1 MFLEKLSQIIID
13 FSDFIWGYPL
23 LILLLGGGLFL
34 LIYSRFTPIL
44 YFRHAI
50 RILTGRYDNPDEPG
64 QLNHYQALSTAVSGF
79 VGMGNVSSVAVA
91 IVVGGPGAIFWMW
104 VTAIIGITTQFF
116 TSSLA
121 VMYRGKDS
129 NGELQGGAMYYIING
144 LGKQWKF
151 LAVFFAVFGMIG
163 VTSMFQSNQLTQ
175 AIRDVVLV
183 PNNIQTGTVSNLIT
197 GGVLTFLVFLVII
210 GGIKRIG
217 RVAGKLVPFMV
228 ILYVLS
234 VLVIILLN
242 TSQILP
248 GFRLIFQDAFAAD
261 AVLGGALGSLIIVGV
276 RRAAFSNEAGIG
288 TDTLA
293 HGTAKTTEPI
303 RQGLVGMLGPVIDTL
318 LICTMTAL
326 AIIITGVWT
335 TTDDNGI
342 TLTANAFN
350 QAMPGFGAYILTG
363 CVSIFAL
370 TTMFAYPYYGAKCFN
385 FLFGSRYTILYMIFY
400 LATILLGALTSLRV
414 VISVIDS
421 AYALMAFPTMISTI
435 ILAPR
440 VMKEAKKYFRK
451 IREPDK

>member
-1 MFLEKLSQIIID
+1 MLLEKLAHSIID

-34 LIYSRFTPIL
+34 MFYSRFTPFL
-44 YFRHAI
+44 YLRHAI
-50 RILTGRYDNPDEPG
+50 AILRGKYDDPDEPG

-121 VMYRGKDS
+121 VMYRGRDS
-129 NGELQGGAMYYIING
+129 KGELQGGAMYYIVKG
-144 LGKQWKF
+144 MGKQWKI
-151 LAVFFAVFGMIG
+151 LAVFFSVFGMIG

-175 AIRDVVLV
+175 VIRDVVLI
-183 PNNIQTGTVSNLIT
+183 PNNIQTGAVSNFIT
-197 GGVLTFLVFLVII
+197 GGALTLLVFLVVI
-210 GGIKRIG
+210 GGIRRIG
-217 RVAGKLVPFMV
+217 NVAGKLVPFMV
-228 ILYVLS
+228 ILYVIS
-234 VLVIILLN
+234 VIIILLMN
-242 TSQILP
+242 PLQILP
-248 GFRLIFQDAFAAD
+248 GFRLIFHDAFAAD
-261 AVLGGALGSLIIVGV
+261 AILGGALGSLIITGV

-293 HGTAKTTEPI
+293 HGTAKTVEPI

-318 LICTMTAL
+318 IICTMTAL

-335 TTDDNGI
+335 TSDDNGI

-350 QAMPGFGAYILTG
+350 QVMPGFGAYILTG

-400 LATILLGALTSLRV
+400 LATILIGALTSLRV
-414 VISVIDS
+414 VLSVIDAS
-421 AYALMAFPTMISTI
+421 YALMAFPTMISTI

-440 VMKEAKKYFRK
+440 VMKEAKKYFSK
-451 IREPDK
+451 IRKHD

>member
-1 MFLEKLSQIIID
+1 MLLKKFAQSIID

-34 LIYSRFTPIL
+34 LFYSRFTPFL
-44 YFRHAI
+44 YLKHAI
-50 RILTGRYDNPDEPG
+50 GILTGKYDNPDEPG
-64 QLNHYQALSTAVSGF
+64 QLNHYQALSTAVSGY

-116 TSSLA
+116 TSTLS
-121 VMYRGKDS
+121 VMYRGRDS
-129 NGELQGGAMYYIING
+129 NGEMQGGAMYYIIHG
-144 LGKQWKF
+144 MGKQWKF
-151 LAVFFAVFGMIG
+151 LAVFFSVFGMIG

-197 GGVLTFLVFLVII
+197 GGVLTLLVFLVVI
-210 GGIKRIG
+210 GGIRRIG
-217 RVAGKLVPFMV
+217 NVAGKLVPSMV
-228 ILYVLS
+228 ILYVIS
-234 VLVIILLN
+234 VLIILLLN
-242 TSQILP
+242 PSQILP
-248 GFRLIFQDAFAAD
+248 GFRLIFRDAFAAD
-261 AVLGGALGSLIIVGV
+261 AVLGGALGSLIITGV

-293 HGTAKTTEPI
+293 HGTAKTLEPI

-350 QAMPGFGAYILTG
+350 QVMPGFGPYILTG

-385 FLFGSRYTILYMIFY
+385 FLFGTRYTILYMIFY
-400 LATILLGALTSLRV
+400 LVTILVGALTSLRV
-414 VISVIDS
+414 VISVIDAS
-421 AYALMAFPTMISTI
+421 YALMAFPTMISTI

-440 VMKEAKKYFRK
+440 VMKEAKKYFSK
-451 IREPDK
+451 IRKHDK

>member
-1 MFLEKLSQIIID
+1 MFLQKFSQFIID

-34 LIYSRFTPIL
+34 LIYSRFAPIRYL
-44 YFRHAI
+44 GHAI
-50 RILTGRYDNPDEPG
+50 SILTGKYDNPDEPG

-91 IVVGGPGAIFWMW
+91 IVIGGPGAIFWMW

-121 VMYRGKDS
+121 VMYRGRDS
-129 NGELQGGAMYYIING
+129 TGELQGGAMYYIVEG

-151 LAVFFAVFGMIG
+151 LAIFFAVFGMIG

-175 AIRDVVLV
+175 AIRDVVLI
-183 PNNIQTGTVSNLIT
+183 PNHIQTGAVSNLIT
-197 GGVLTFLVFLVII
+197 GVILALLVFLVVL

-217 RVAGKLVPFMV
+217 NVAGKLVPFMV
-228 ILYVLS
+228 ILYVVS
-234 VLVIILLN
+234 VLLIIFLN
-242 TSQILP
+242 PAQIGP
-248 GFRLIFQDAFAAD
+248 GIRLIFKDAFAAD
-261 AVLGGALGSLIIVGV
+261 AVLGGALGTLIITGV

-318 LICTMTAL
+318 IICTMTAL

-335 TTDDNGI
+335 TTNDNGI
-342 TLTANAFN
+342 TLTANAFS
-350 QAMPGFGAYILTG
+350 QVMPGFGAYILTG

-370 TTMFAYPYYGAKCFN
+370 TTMFAYPYYGVKCFN
-385 FLFGSRYTILYMIFY
+385 FLFGTRYTLLYMVFY
-400 LATILLGALTSLRV
+400 LATILVGALTSLRV
-414 VISVIDS
+414 VISVIDAS
-421 AYALMAFPTMISTI
+421 YALMAFPTMISTI

-451 IREPDK
+451 IRNTD